1 MPMAA
6 AALLALFSAA
16 VQVEGTTTCPPPD
29 LVAARLDGL
38 LPAATAGEQRD
49 RARLWEEGDDLV
61 VLLERANGALV
72 GTRRLP
78 RTYAC
83 EDLAYA
89 AAVSVADW
97 ESDVHPEFAPQ
108 LTARGGPA
116 SPAVRVSA
124 QAFLPTSPSSPPSS
138 LSTRPWRVSAGL
150 AVSIGGSIDK
160 PAGAAGALIGAW
172 LTPGR
177 ERWAFRADAAAQ
189 SEQQISL
196 QDGQAVWR
204 RWSLDLGVERPFA
217 ATAGRDAGW
226 LRAFAL
232 ARLAWLDMRGQGFTL
247 NRSQSALDPGAAVGA
262 RAVLARGRWSPWV
275 EAAATWWPVHHNV
288 QVDGIGDVGRLPA
301 VEAFVSVGVELASAR

>member
-16 VQVEGTTTCPPPD
+16 VRVEGTTTCPPPD
-29 LVAARLDGL
+29 LVAARLEGL
-38 LPAATAGEQRD
+38 LPVATAGEQRD
-49 RARLWEEGDDLV
+49 RARLWEEGGDLV
-61 VLLERANGALV
+61 VLLERANGVLV
-72 GTRRLP
+72 GTRRFP

-116 SPAVRVSA
+116 SADVRTSS
-124 QAFLPTSPSSPPSS
+124 QALLPSSSS
-138 LSTRPWRVSAGL
+138 PLSTRPWRVSAGL
-150 AVSIGGSIDK
+150 AVSLGGSIDK

-177 ERWAFRADAAAQ
+177 ESWAFRADVVGQ

-204 RWSLDLGVERPFA
+204 RWSLDLGLERPLTT
-217 ATAGRDAGW
+217 TAGRGAGW
-226 LRAFAL
+226 LRGFAL

-288 QVDGIGDVGRLPA
+288 QVDGIGDIGRLPA
-301 VEAFVSVGVELASAR
+301 VEAFVSVGIELASAR